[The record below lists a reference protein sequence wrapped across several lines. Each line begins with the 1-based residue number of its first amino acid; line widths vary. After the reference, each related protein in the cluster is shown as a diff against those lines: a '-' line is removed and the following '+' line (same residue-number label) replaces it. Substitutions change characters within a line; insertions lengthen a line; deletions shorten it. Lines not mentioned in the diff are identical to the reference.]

1 MHITY
6 TISWFIY
13 IAAGL
18 FVLFYIFFWLKL
30 RRISKGLSSPILG
43 RVYIKTAV
51 RSIAFALLAIA
62 LLGPMFGNES
72 QVITID
78 KKRLMFVADVSLSMD
93 SRDLAPSRL
102 EKSKQIIHRICAQT
116 PGYEY
121 GLIIFSGD
129 AVLQCPY
136 TKDVDAFLVFVSSLH
151 SSMLSDR
158 GTFPNAAFEL
168 ANMTVKSMPTDFPDI
183 MVYLSDGEYISE
195 ALPSVVSNKWLEP
208 FSAQYL
214 VGIGSPDGSR
224 IPEGNY
230 FKKDNKGNYIQTY
243 LHPKELSDFA
253 NQTGSKY
260 IEISDQED
268 NLNDLIYSIRFGL
281 TQKTNSQYLAIE
293 SNRFR
298 YLLIPAFILLFLD
311 MLFSFKTIKL

>member
-6 TISWFIY
+6 SISWFIY

-18 FVLFYIFFWLKL
+18 FVLFYFLFWLKL
-30 RRISKGLSSPILG
+30 GSISKGLSSPILG
-43 RVYIKTAV
+43 RIYIKTII
-51 RSIAFALLAIA
+51 RSIAFALLCIA

-102 EKSKQIIHRICAQT
+102 EKSKQIIHRICSQT

-168 ANMTVKSMPTDFPDI
+168 AHMTVKSLPTDSPDI

-195 ALPSVVSNKWLEP
+195 ALPAILSNNWLEP
-208 FSAQYL
+208 FAAQYL

-230 FKKDNKGNYIQTY
+230 FKKDAQGNYIQTY
-243 LHPKELSDFA
+243 LHPKELTDFA
-253 NQTGSKY
+253 SKTGSKY

-268 NLNDLIYSIRFGL
+268 QLNDLIYSIRFGL
-281 TQKTNSQYLAIE
+281 TKKNKSEFLSIE